1 MARKSPGEELQADI
15 MEAINDHA
23 VVGALGSAASVIAGV
38 KKHGKLKTSSSMGDI
53 KRAVREYFS

>member
-1 MARKSPGEELQADI
+1 
-15 MEAINDHA
+15 
-23 VVGALGSAASVIAGV
+23 VGALGSAASVIAGV